1 MTLNH
6 SDNLQPPDIRG
17 VIFDMDGVLTDT
29 VEFHYQTWQ
38 KLADEE
44 GIPFNREANEALR
57 GLSRR
62 DSLMRILGD
71 RHYPEATIEEML
83 ERKNRYFLEYIEK
96 MTPADLLPG
105 VAALLEELRRS
116 GIKIGI
122 ASASKN
128 VRAVILRLGIGDR
141 IDTISNVYN
150 VKNPKPAPD
159 VFLHAAEQLN
169 LKSSECLVVED
180 AEAGV
185 EAALAARM
193 WVLGL
198 GPVERVGA
206 AHLVLPSLEGVKWS
220 DILTK
225 LARARV

>member
-1 MTLNH
+1 
-6 SDNLQPPDIRG
+6 
-17 VIFDMDGVLTDT
+17 MDGVLTDT

-38 KLADEE
+38 KLADQE
-44 GIPFNREANEALR
+44 GIPFDREANEALR

-71 RHYPEATIEEML
+71 RQLPQATIEEML
-83 ERKNRYFLEYIEK
+83 ERKNRYFLEYVEK
-96 MTPADLLPG
+96 MTSADLLPG
-105 VAALLEELRRS
+105 VASLLDELRRS
-116 GIKIGI
+116 GMKVGI

-128 VRAVILRLGIGDR
+128 VQAVIFRLGIRDR
-141 IDTISNVYN
+141 IDTITNVYN

-169 LKSSECLVVED
+169 LKSSECVVVED

-185 EAALAARM
+185 EAALAAGM

-206 AHLVLPSLEGVKWS
+206 AHIVLPNLEGVRWT
-220 DILTK
+220 DILAK
-225 LARARV
+225 LPRVEEEKTRV